1 MKHFPHLI
9 IVAFLF
15 TSLTAC
21 GAGSGG
27 NLYDMG
33 KVKEG
38 KLIVN
43 VNGTAIHEGLL
54 TILAELNPRIKSQL
68 ANPLTRQKI
77 LNSLVEQELLY
88 QEAIR
93 QSVQTDDAVAL
104 KAELNRHVIIANTL
118 VEREME
124 KAMRQQ
130 YEEKKESQFTK
141 LSLSQIFI
149 SALPLKDG
157 KLDPKA
163 PAAATPEQ
171 KAQALVRAKAAKERL
186 SKGEEFAK
194 VAQETSDDSV
204 TKNKGGKAG
213 MVSKN
218 DKRFAR
224 LGIGNVA
231 EEAFKLK
238 KDQISDVI
246 DTPKGYYIIQVT
258 SDPETTSFED
268 AKRVLGFELQSTVK
282 TKLIENLKKQAKIE
296 FAAAPESTKTDKP
309 AVSVKPGSE
318 VKPTIDVKKSTPSAP
333 AVAPTNDKTH

>member
-1 MKHFPHLI
+1 MKHFFRI
-9 IVAFLF
+9 FVTFLLA
-15 TSLTAC
+15 SLTAC
-21 GAGSGG
+21 SAGSGG

-93 QSVQTDDAVAL
+93 QGVQTDDAVAL

-118 VEREME
+118 VEREMD

-130 YEEKKESQFTK
+130 YEEKKEAQFTK

-163 PAAATPEQ
+163 PAATPEQ

-186 SKGEEFAK
+186 TKGEEFAK
-194 VAQETSDDSV
+194 VAQEVSDDSV

-238 KDQISDVI
+238 KDQVSDVL
-246 DTPKGYYIIQVT
+246 DTPKGYYLIQVT

-268 AKRVLGFELQSTVK
+268 AKRVLGFELQATVK
-282 TKLIENLKKQAKIE
+282 TKLIEDLKKQAKIE
-296 FAAAPESTKTDKP
+296 FAAAPEGAKPKVDKP
-309 AVSVKPGSE
+309 ALDTKPAIDA
-318 VKPTIDVKKSTPSAP
+318 KPTIELKQPVKTP
-333 AVAPTNDKTH
+333 